1 MTLLIL
7 MIVVVAVVV
16 LWVNRVKIIA
26 KLTGQSEARV
36 GRQLNRR
43 K

>member
-1 MTLLIL
+1 MFFWVILLI
-7 MIVVVAVVV
+7 VVAVVV

-26 KLTGQSEARV
+26 KLTGQSEARI

>member
-1 MTLLIL
+1 
-7 MIVVVAVVV
+7 
-16 LWVNRVKIIA
+16 VNRVKIIA